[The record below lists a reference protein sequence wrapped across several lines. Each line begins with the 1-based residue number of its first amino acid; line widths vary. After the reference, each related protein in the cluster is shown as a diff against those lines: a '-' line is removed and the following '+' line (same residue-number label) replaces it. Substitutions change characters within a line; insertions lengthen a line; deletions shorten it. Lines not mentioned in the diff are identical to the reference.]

1 MAPGNQ
7 VDANRKMATGKVK
20 MNTPNTNRIVRFIVE
35 TTFDDI
41 PAKAWAVAREAITDC
56 VGVALAGSQQPAGEI
71 TARWAR
77 AASGGLQSTVWGAGF
92 KTSVHD
98 AALVNG
104 CAAHAL
110 DFDDVTW
117 GLIGHPSASLVPAV
131 LTLGEFLGASGKDVL
146 LAYAVGF
153 EVMAKI
159 GRTTQPSHSLEGGWH
174 ATSSIGSFGTSAA
187 CCKLLRLDAE
197 QTGRALGIVYSMTS
211 GNVSN
216 FGTMSK
222 PLHAGLAARN
232 GVQSA
237 QFSKLGFTAL
247 SHPFDGP
254 RSFHEV
260 YSRGLPSDMSPLIEL
275 GSQYELATRG
285 VVIKPYPC
293 GVAIHPGID
302 AALDLRREFN
312 IRPDDVD
319 HMEIGVTRY
328 TFDKLSYHMPTTGLQ
343 GKFSM
348 EYGVARALVENRVTM
363 EAFTDQAVQSEP
375 IQRLLPRIKMFVDD
389 EIERAWKIGSRPVH
403 LRIWLT
409 NGKIVEKRVDISR
422 GNPEFPLTSEELGA
436 KFADCAKITLDPD
449 TVQSAMDV
457 FRNIDQLKNVSELTV
472 LLAGSR
478 AAISSGG

>member
-1 MAPGNQ
+1 
-7 VDANRKMATGKVK
+7 
-20 MNTPNTNRIVRFIVE
+20 MNTINTDRIVRFIVE

-41 PAKAWAVAREAITDC
+41 PAKAFVVAREAIMDC
-56 VGVALAGSQQPAGEI
+56 VGVALAGSQQLAGEI
-71 TARWAR
+71 AAKWAH
-77 AASGGLQSTVWGAGF
+77 AASAAPQSTVWGAGF

-131 LTLGEFLGASGKDVL
+131 LTLGEFQGKSGKEVL
-146 LAYAVGF
+146 LAYALGF

-159 GRTTQPSHSLEGGWH
+159 GRTTQPQHSLEGGWH
-174 ATSSIGSFGTSAA
+174 ATSSIGSFGTCAA
-187 CCKLLRLDAE
+187 CCKLLQLDAE
-197 QTGRALGIVYSMTS
+197 QTGQALGIVYSMTS

-237 QFSKLGFTAL
+237 QFGKLGFTAL
-247 SHPFDGP
+247 PHPFDGP

-260 YSRGLPSDMSPLIEL
+260 YSRGLPTDMGALAEL
-275 GSQYELATRG
+275 GREYELVTRG

-312 IRPDDVD
+312 IRPDDVARI
-319 HMEIGVTRY
+319 EIGVTRY
-328 TFDKLSYHMPTTGLQ
+328 TYDKLSYHMPTTGLQ

-348 EYGVARALVENRVTM
+348 EYGVARALVENRVTID
-363 EAFTDQAVQSEP
+363 AFTDESVQSEP
-375 IQRLLPRIKMFVDD
+375 IQKLLPRIKMFTDD
-389 EIERAWKIGSRPVH
+389 EIEKAWKIGSRPVH
-403 LRIWLT
+403 LRIWLN
-409 NGKIVEKRVDISR
+409 NGKIVDKKVDISR
-422 GNPEFPLTSEELGA
+422 GNPEFPLNSEELSE
-436 KFADCAKITLDPD
+436 KFRDCAGTTLDPE
-449 TVQSAMDV
+449 TVRSAVDG
-457 FRNIDQLKNVSELTV
+457 FRNIDQVRNISELTS

-478 AAISSGG
+478 AATITSRA